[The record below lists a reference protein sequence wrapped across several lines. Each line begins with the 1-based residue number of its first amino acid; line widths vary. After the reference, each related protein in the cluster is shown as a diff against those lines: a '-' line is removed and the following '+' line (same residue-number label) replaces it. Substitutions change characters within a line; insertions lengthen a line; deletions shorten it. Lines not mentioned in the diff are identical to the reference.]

1 MENIQGSSGNGMSF
15 YHKRKLVK
23 ELCASTKRNT
33 TQPQQK
39 WYKKYKKSK

>member
-15 YHKRKLVK
+15 YNKQKVVK
-23 ELCASTKRNT
+23 ELRASAKRNT
-33 TQPQQK
+33 TQPQRK